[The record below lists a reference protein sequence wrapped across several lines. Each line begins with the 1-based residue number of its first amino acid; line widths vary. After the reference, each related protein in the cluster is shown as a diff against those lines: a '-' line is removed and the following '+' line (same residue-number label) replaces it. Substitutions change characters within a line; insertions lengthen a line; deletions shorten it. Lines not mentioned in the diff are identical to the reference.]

1 MKRCA
6 FLSMDSLDDF
16 VCYDHLLH
24 QPLGESGWSVDWLS
38 WRRTDID
45 WDAYDAVLIRS
56 PWDYQQDADAFIK
69 LLERIEA
76 SSARLE
82 NSLELVKWNIRKT
95 YLRDLEQ
102 AGIDIVPT
110 LWAEG
115 LDERLSG
122 AVEKLGSPQA
132 LILKPQVSANAD
144 DTFRIAAHRWPAAQ
158 QQLKPLFDRR
168 PLMLQPYLP
177 AIEQE
182 GEFSLFYFGGAY
194 SHAILKTP
202 ASGDFR
208 VQEEHGGKLLGIE
221 PDSGLRSTADRV
233 LDGINRLHQSPLYA
247 RVDLV
252 RDGAAWRL
260 MEVELIEPS
269 LYFNMDPPSAG
280 RFAKAFVRRMAQA
293 D

>member
-24 QPLGESGWSVDWLS
+24 QPLAERGWSVDTLP
-38 WRRTDID
+38 WRHPDID
-45 WDAYDAVLIRS
+45 WDTYDAVLIRS

-122 AVEKLGSPQA
+122 AVEKLGSPRA

-144 DTFRIAAHRWPAAQ
+144 DTFRIAAHRWPVEL

-208 VQEEHGGKLLGIE
+208 VQEEHGGRLLGIE
-221 PDSGLRSTADRV
+221 PDATLRSVADRV
-233 LDGINRLHQSPLYA
+233 LDGISRLLQEPLYA

-269 LYFNMDPPSAG
+269 LYFNMDPLSAA
-280 RFAKAFVRRMAQA
+280 RFAEAFERRMARA
-293 D
+293 S